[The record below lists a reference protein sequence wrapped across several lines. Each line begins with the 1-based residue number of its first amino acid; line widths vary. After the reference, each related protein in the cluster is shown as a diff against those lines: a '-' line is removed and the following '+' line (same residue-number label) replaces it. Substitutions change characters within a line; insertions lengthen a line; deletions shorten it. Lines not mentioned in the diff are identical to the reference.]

1 MYPVRV
7 LTLLIL
13 CFMLAGHVVPL
24 AAEGQPDIVGLSL
37 GITLSEAEQKIKA
50 ADPAFE
56 IKALKDAGVKL
67 YFLACGTTDFLYE
80 GSKALDKTLTEQ
92 GLDHIFY
99 ESDGGHVWANWRL
112 YLNTFAPMLFK

>member
-1 MYPVRV
+1 M
-7 LTLLIL
+7 
-13 CFMLAGHVVPL
+13 
-24 AAEGQPDIVGLSL
+24 
-37 GITLSEAEQKIKA
+37 
-50 ADPAFE
+50 
-56 IKALKDAGVKL
+56 KL

-112 YLNTFAPMLFK
+112 YLNYGLTGDSISTPSLLCSSNSLEKR